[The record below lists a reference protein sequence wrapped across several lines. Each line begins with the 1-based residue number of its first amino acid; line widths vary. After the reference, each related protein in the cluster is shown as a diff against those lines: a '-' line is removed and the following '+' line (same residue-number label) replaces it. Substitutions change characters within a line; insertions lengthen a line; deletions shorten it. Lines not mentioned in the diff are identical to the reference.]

1 MNKTQTHPKTE
12 TPAKPAAGKQPEE
25 GESCLTRT
33 AVEDMLDEELE
44 QSFPASDPPSMT
56 RVPPDVCEK
65 KSGKS

>member
-1 MNKTQTHPKTE
+1 MSKTQTQPVTKKPEKPEADPQPK
-12 TPAKPAAGKQPEE
+12 E
-25 GESCLTRT
+25 GDSCQTRA

-65 KSGKS
+65 KDAKS